1 MWGWHKCNLRVPL
14 RTDNATRRLQFASYA
29 MVSWDGVRA
38 YSQGSQGAR
47 CRCSGTLRTRT
58 AASWPSRCARRH
70 RRTERRMARVPHDL
84 PHFTIHDL
92 RRSART
98 HLAALG
104 VRREVAER
112 CLGHKLKGLEG
123 TYDHHDYP
131 SRGAY
136 LGCSQHCYA
145 PFATGGGRMERSTVH
160 QGCCSRARLK
170 AQVS

>member
-1 MWGWHKCNLRVPL
+1 MGYALKARAPEAPDAGVPGPYGQGLQPVGHRVA
-14 RTDNATRRLQFASYA
+14 RAATDAL
-29 MVSWDGVRA
+29 
-38 YSQGSQGAR
+38 
-47 CRCSGTLRTRT
+47 
-58 AASWPSRCARRH
+58 
-70 RRTERRMARVPHDL
+70 ARVPHGM

-145 PFATGGGRMERSTVH
+145 PFATGGGRTERSTVH
-160 QGCCSRARLK
+160 QGCCSRARVK